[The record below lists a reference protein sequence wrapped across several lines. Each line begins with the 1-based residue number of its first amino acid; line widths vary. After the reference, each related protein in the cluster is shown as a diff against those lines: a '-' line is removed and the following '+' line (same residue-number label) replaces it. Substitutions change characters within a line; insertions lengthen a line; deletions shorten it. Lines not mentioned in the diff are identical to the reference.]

1 MVDMMNETHVMVIV
15 GARPQFVKGAA
26 LHRAMV
32 GRTGWKTT
40 WVHTGQHHD
49 EVLSEQFFAEFSL
62 PAPDIRLHPDP
73 SCRAKRLGDMM
84 DGIQRAIVEHQPD
97 WVLVFGDTDSTLA
110 GAWAAAAQG
119 VPLVHVE
126 AGLRSG
132 DWAMPEEVNRVLV
145 DRLSSVLICPTAESV
160 EHLQREGITH
170 RWNPGNRPS
179 ISAPVVI
186 QTGDVMH
193 DNALHLSR
201 HFHEEDR
208 GVGSVLL
215 TMHRPSNVDHPP
227 RLVSWLKAAGQW
239 AQSHQRRVHFPV
251 HPRTKHSLTLWSESW
266 EETLKGWGI
275 DATSPMGA
283 QALLRSIHGAPL
295 VLTDSGGV
303 QKECYSLG
311 TRCLVLRDTTEWRDQ
326 ITRGHSTLV
335 PEPAMLSEAGDGML
349 SLGRF
354 EVDDLYGQGTAAE
367 EVLEALERC
376 SVALRSDERD

>member
-1 MVDMMNETHVMVIV
+1 MKETHAMVIV

-26 LHRAMV
+26 LHRALV
-32 GRTGWKTT
+32 GRQGWKTT

-49 EVLSEQFFAEFSL
+49 EVLSEQFFAEFSM
-62 PAPDIRLHPDP
+62 PAPDVRLHPDP

-84 DGIQRAIVEHQPD
+84 DGIQRAILAHQPD

-110 GAWAAAAQG
+110 GAWAAVAEG

-145 DRLSSVLICPTAESV
+145 DRMSSVLICPTDESV
-160 EHLQREGITH
+160 EHLRQEGIEQ
-170 RWNPGNRPS
+170 RWNPGMKPS
-179 ISAPVVI
+179 ISAPVVLK
-186 QTGDVMH
+186 TGDVMH

-201 HFHEEDR
+201 HFCEKDR
-208 GVGSVLL
+208 GCGPVLL
-215 TMHRPSNVDHPP
+215 TMHRPSNVDDVT
-227 RLVSWLKAAGQW
+227 RLVSWLQAAGQW
-239 AQSHQRRVHFPV
+239 AQSQQRRICFPV
-251 HPRTKHSLTLWSESW
+251 HPRTEHSLTLWSMTWKEA
-266 EETLKGWGI
+266 LRDWGI
-275 DATSPMGA
+275 DASLPMGA
-283 QALLRSIHGAPL
+283 TELLRSIHGAPL

-335 PEPAMLSEAGDGML
+335 PEPAMLAKAAESML
-349 SLGRF
+349 SLDRF
-354 EVDDLYGQGTAAE
+354 EVDDLYGQGNAAHSI
-367 EVLEALERC
+367 LEALERC
-376 SVALRSDERD
+376 GLSLHGEKLD